1 MNNRVQLENL
11 ALEQGIKQQHEK
23 TTETLSELILKD
35 DLLTRK
41 ESSLIARNL
50 KI

>member
-11 ALEQGIKQQHEK
+11 ALEQGIKQPHEK

-41 ESSLIARNL
+41 ESNLIARNL

>member
-11 ALEQGIKQQHEK
+11 ALEQGIKQQHEE
-23 TTETLSELILKD
+23 TIETLSELILKD

-41 ESSLIARNL
+41 
-50 KI
+50 